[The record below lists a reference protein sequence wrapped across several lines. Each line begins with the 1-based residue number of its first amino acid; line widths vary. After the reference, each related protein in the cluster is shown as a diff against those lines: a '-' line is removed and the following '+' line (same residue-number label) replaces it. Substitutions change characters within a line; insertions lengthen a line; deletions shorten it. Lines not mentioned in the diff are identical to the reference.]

1 MVEWTDKSVAA
12 HRIRRLC
19 AAQTRVSSPGDGG
32 SRVRGEPRRIRVI
45 RFTRLRSIPL
55 AATGKIPPMNENTT
69 HPLSPGPADRN
80 PADGDSADGNSA
92 DGSPSDGSPHGSM
105 AALTVLFGL
114 AVALTAT
121 PVFLVLGARLQAIQL
136 LWIVAVIWT
145 VAASFVHALWQALR
159 NGDWSEFMCG
169 EIPRN
174 DENLDWSTRT
184 GRYAFMRIRA
194 THEALMRDGDRYLR
208 DHDSDGRP

>member
-1 MVEWTDKSVAA
+1 
-12 HRIRRLC
+12 
-19 AAQTRVSSPGDGG
+19 
-32 SRVRGEPRRIRVI
+32 
-45 RFTRLRSIPL
+45 
-55 AATGKIPPMNENTT
+55 MNEYTT
-69 HPLSPGPADRN
+69 HPLSPGPADRG
-80 PADGDSADGNSA
+80 PADGNSA
-92 DGSPSDGSPHGSM
+92 DGSPPDGNPHGSM

-159 NGDWSEFMCG
+159 HGDRSEFMCG

-174 DENLDWSTRT
+174 DENLDWS
-184 GRYAFMRIRA
+184 YV
-194 THEALMRDGDRYLR
+194 E
-208 DHDSDGRP
+208 

>member
-19 AAQTRVSSPGDGG
+19 AAQTRVSPPGDGG

-55 AATGKIPPMNENTT
+55 AATGKILPMNENTT
-69 HPLSPGPADRN
+69 HPLSPGPADRG
-80 PADGDSADGNSA
+80 PADGNSA
-92 DGSPSDGSPHGSM
+92 DRNPHASM

-121 PVFLVLGARLQAIQL
+121 PVFLVLGAQLQAIQL

-145 VAASFVHALWQALR
+145 IVASFVHALWQALR
-159 NGDWSEFMCG
+159 HGDRSEFMCG

-184 GRYAFMRIRA
+184 GRYAFMRTRA